1 MALLRPFVALSV
13 VTGLADAQVNPPSN
27 QPSNQNGS
35 PQVNPPSQ
43 PAGTSGSG
51 SGSGWMGLVPTDP
64 GGSTGPDCDRPQ
76 HYNNCPDS
84 CCSGG
89 FCPPDCVPLIACC
102 PSDLGAGCHLGGMT
116 VLSLVQQH
124 NCTESCCTGGSCPP
138 DCVQLIPCC
147 PSGNSTS
154 PDCNNMP
161 AHCTQSCC
169 SGGSC
174 PPDCAPW
181 IPCCNSG
188 NDPACGGCTN
198 VPCTNMCGAMPC
210 QFCDGHGH
218 CTSTPQPC
226 GPTGPPP
233 ISYMCDPSDDSP
245 CKFMEL
251 VEAMD
256 EGKPYNHIRNLFCP
270 CRRVL
275 HAHHG
280 EDANLQ
286 SSCGGS
292 A

>member
-1 MALLRPFVALSV
+1 M
-13 VTGLADAQVNPPSN
+13 D
-27 QPSNQNGS
+27 
-35 PQVNPPSQ
+35 
-43 PAGTSGSG
+43 
-51 SGSGWMGLVPTDP
+51 LVPTNPDN
-64 GGSTGPDCDRPQ
+64 STGPDCDRLQ
-76 HYNNCPDS
+76 HYNCPDS

-116 VLSLVQQH
+116 VLSLVQQY
-124 NCTESCCTGGSCPP
+124 NCTDSCCTGGSCPP

-147 PSGNSTS
+147 PSDSY
-154 PDCNNMP
+154 
-161 AHCTQSCC
+161 
-169 SGGSC
+169 
-174 PPDCAPW
+174 
-181 IPCCNSG
+181 
-188 NDPACGGCTN
+188 PACGGCTN
-198 VPCTNMCGAMPC
+198 VPCTNMCDAMPC

-218 CTSTPQPC
+218 CSSVPQPC

-256 EGKPYNHIRNLFCP
+256 EGKPYNHVRNLFCP